1 MSYVPYLIAYFFL
14 ASALMALTAYSVI
27 TLLQAFALFLLSGA
41 LGLLAR
47 YLLARDGVGVFWSGA
62 AVTLTAAMAALS
74 FGLPLNAY
82 GVASVVLAG
91 LGFSALAAHL
101 VARRGKR

>member
-1 MSYVPYLIAYFFL
+1 VSYVPYLIAFFFL
-14 ASALMALTAYSVI
+14 ASALMALTAYGAI
-27 TLLQAFALFLLSGA
+27 TLLQALALLLLSGA

-62 AVTLTAAMAALS
+62 AVTLTATMAALS

-91 LGFSALAAHL
+91 LGLSALAAYL
-101 VARRGKR
+101 VGRRGGR